1 MRRAYPR
8 SPEALCAAK
17 SMAFV
22 SGDDCWPPKV
32 DSFRKGDTKLEQ
44 LWGSRYILI
53 IYSLLGFICIHVIHC
68 IHFIRSFI
76 HSFIQSSS
84 QAVSHSIYSFSH
96 PSILLFIHSCHF
108 ISFHFINPFIHSS
121 IHPSSHPFIHSFI
134 YLFHSFIHSFHSFI
148 HSFHSFLPFHS
159 FIH

>member
-8 SPEALCAAK
+8 SPEALFTGWSPK

-22 SGDDCWPPKV
+22 SGDDFWPPKV
-32 DSFRKGDTKLEQ
+32 DSFRKGDRKLEQ

-68 IHFIRSFI
+68 IHFIPSFI

-96 PSILLFIHSCHF
+96 PSILLCIH
-108 ISFHFINPFIHSS
+108 SFHFKTFHFIQPLIHPFINSS
-121 IHPSSHPFIHSFI
+121 IHPFIHPSIHSFIHSFIHFIQPFIHSFI
-134 YLFHSFIHSFHSFI
+134 WLIH
-148 HSFHSFLPFHS
+148 
-159 FIH
+159 